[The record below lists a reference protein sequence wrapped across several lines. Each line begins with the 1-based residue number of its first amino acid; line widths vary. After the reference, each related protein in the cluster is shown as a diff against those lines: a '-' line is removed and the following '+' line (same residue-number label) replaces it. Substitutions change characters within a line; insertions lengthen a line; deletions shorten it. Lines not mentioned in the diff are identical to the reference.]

1 LKGRQGVYGVLQI
14 NAYDVSEFPKSEI
27 QFIELLANTAGHA
40 FENAQLYQ
48 QSKQLIADLQ
58 LINETSHKLNSN
70 LRLTDTMT
78 FMSSQIRNSFGANE
92 VGFFLHSNERIEVL
106 PGSTAFFEE

>member
-1 LKGRQGVYGVLQI
+1 APLKGRQGVYGVLQI
-14 NAYDVSEFPKSEI
+14 NAHYGLKFPKSEI

-70 LRLTDTMT
+70 LRLKDTMT
-78 FMSSQIRNSFGANE
+78 FMSSQITKSFGAKE
-92 VGFFLHSNERIEVL
+92 VGFFLQSEDQIEVL
-106 PGSTAFFEE
+106 PG

>member
-1 LKGRQGVYGVLQI
+1 GENSPVMQAFVTGKIQQENSFAYKMFIIYAPLKGRQGVYGVLQI

-78 FMSSQIRNSFGANE
+78 
-92 VGFFLHSNERIEVL
+92 
-106 PGSTAFFEE
+106 